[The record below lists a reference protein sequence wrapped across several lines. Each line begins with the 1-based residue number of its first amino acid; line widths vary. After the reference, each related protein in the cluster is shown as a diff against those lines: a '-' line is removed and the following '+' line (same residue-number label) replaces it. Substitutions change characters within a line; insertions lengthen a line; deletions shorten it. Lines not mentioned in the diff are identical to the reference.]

1 MERYQYTKSELALI
15 EESCIPFAVYQ
26 FIDKRVVT
34 IALSAGF
41 CELFALDDQK
51 AAYELMD
58 NDMYRDVHP
67 DDVARISDAALDFA
81 TTGGDYNILYRSARN
96 GEYRIIHAFGKHV
109 FKENGVRL
117 ATIWYN
123 DEGPYSEKEDTQC
136 SELEH
141 VLSRQIEENNMYK
154 QANYDYLTGL
164 PGMSYFFD
172 LADIGRDA
180 LKDSGFEVAFLFI
193 NLSGMKS
200 FNEKYG
206 FAEGDKLI
214 RAMSKVLIKH
224 FGAENCSRFNA
235 DHFALF
241 TKLQGLDAELLDIFN
256 EARDINDG
264 KNLPITVGIYPDNLS
279 KVSVTTACDRAKMAC
294 DAQKH
299 TFTSKFVYFD
309 ESMVHAIEKRQYIIQ
324 NLDKAMKEGWIELYF
339 QPIVRTAN
347 GRVCDEEALARW
359 NDPEKGFM
367 KPIEFIPIL
376 EKENLIYK
384 LDLYVVDKVLE
395 KLKDQAE
402 RGYFVVPQSVNL
414 SKSDFYSC
422 DMVEEIRRRVDEAGV
437 GRENITIEIT
447 ESVIAEDIEF
457 MKIQIERFQKLGFKV
472 WMDDY
477 GSGYASPT
485 VLQKIHFDL
494 IKVDMLFVKQIKE
507 DDTGN
512 GKVVLAELIKMIA
525 SLGIE
530 TVAEGVESM
539 EQVDFLKEIG
549 CTKLQGEYYCKA
561 IPQAEIYERNRK
573 GIQIG
578 FENPAEAD
586 YYASVG
592 SVNLYNMSISQNDE
606 YLNNYFD
613 TLPMVITEIG
623 GEQLRI
629 VRANKS
635 FRDFI
640 GRNLPDLDV
649 KKDYDISELDR
660 KGAGDSFFRA
670 VKQCAKDGKRAI
682 LEERTPKGAILQLFV
697 RRIAVNPVTGFS
709 AVATVIL
716 SVNDK
721 KTQDPSLTYTYVARA
736 LSEDYI
742 DLYYVNMDTDKF
754 IEYEA
759 NNAYGDLPMERYGD
773 DFFATLRGEALVR
786 VLEDDQDNF
795 LASFTKENIKKHL
808 ESEGVYNISY
818 RLKVYEEPTY
828 VNMKIVPIK
837 NMGNHIIIGINNID
851 AQMKQR
857 EALERI
863 KEERITYARMT
874 ALAGNYLAI
883 YTVNPENDTYSE
895 YNTSDEYAELGI
907 QKRGDRFFERA
918 YDNAAEKIYFEDID
932 LLRTAFTKEN
942 ILKSINETGMF
953 TLNYRLML
961 KGMPNHV
968 SLRAALVQEKD
979 GPQLIIGVTDIEAQV
994 RRDQEYTHN
1003 LNAARDKANLDELTG
1018 VRNKHAYADVE
1029 ERFNDM
1035 IANGSVP
1042 EFAIVVCDLNGL
1054 KHVNDTYGHQAGDN
1068 FIKKGCDIICK
1079 TFKHSPVYRVGGD
1092 EFVAFVQGEDYE
1104 NLEVLMQELSF
1115 TNRKNKMNNDVV
1127 VAVGFERYKNDRS
1140 VAAVFERADS
1150 MMYENKKLLKGI
1162 RA

>member
-1 MERYQYTKSELALI
+1 MERYQYKTNELALI

-26 FIDKRVVT
+26 FLDRRVVT

-41 CELFALDDQK
+41 CELFALDDKK

-67 DDVARISDAALDFA
+67 DDVSRISDAALDFA
-81 TTGGDYNILYRSARN
+81 INGGDYNIWYRSARN
-96 GEYRIIHAFGKHV
+96 GEYRIIHAYGKHV
-109 FKENGVRL
+109 YKENGVKL

-123 DEGPYSEKEDTQC
+123 DEGPYSEKNDDK
-136 SELEH
+136 SSKLEH
-141 VLSRQIEENNMYK
+141 VLSRQLEENNMYK

-172 LADIGRDA
+172 LADLGRDA
-180 LKDSGFEVAFLFI
+180 LKDDGFEVAFLFI

-214 RAMSKVLIKH
+214 RAVSKVLIKH
-224 FGAENCSRFNA
+224 FGADNCSRFNA
-235 DHFALF
+235 DHFAIY
-241 TKLQGLDAELLDIFN
+241 TKLQGLDAELLDVFD
-256 EARDINDG
+256 EVKEINDG
-264 KNLPITVGIYPDNLS
+264 KNLPITVGIYPDDLS
-279 KVSVTTACDRAKMAC
+279 RVSVTTACDRAKMAC

-299 TFTSKFVYFD
+299 TFISKFVYFD
-309 ESMVHAIEKRQYIIQ
+309 ESMVQAIEKRQYIIQ
-324 NLDKAMKEGWIELYF
+324 NLDKALKEGWIEVYY

-347 GRVCDEEALARW
+347 GKVCDEEALARW

-367 KPIEFIPIL
+367 KPGEFIAIL

-402 RGYFVVPQSVNL
+402 KGYFVVPQSVNL

-437 GRENITIEIT
+437 GRDNITIEIT

-512 GKVVLAELIKMIA
+512 GKIVLAELIKMIV

-549 CTKLQGEYYCKA
+549 CTKLQGVYYCQA
-561 IPQAEIYERNRK
+561 IPQEEIYERNRK

-586 YYASVG
+586 YYASLG
-592 SVNLYNMSISQNDE
+592 RVNLYNMSISQDDE
-606 YLNNYFD
+606 HLSNYFD
-613 TLPMVITEIG
+613 TLPMVIMEVNDEWIK
-623 GEQLRI
+623 I

-635 FRDFI
+635 FRDFV
-640 GRNLPDLDV
+640 GRNMPEINV
-649 KKDYDISELDR
+649 KQDFNISELE
-660 KGAGDSFFRA
+660 GGPGDTYFRA
-670 VKQCAKDGKRAI
+670 LKKCARDGRRAI
-682 LEERTPKGAILQLFV
+682 LEEQTQKGAALQLFV
-697 RRIAVNPVTGFS
+697 RRIAVNNVTGFS

-721 KTQDPSLTYTYVARA
+721 KAQDPSLTYTYVARA

-754 IEYEA
+754 VEYEA
-759 NNAYGDLPMERYGD
+759 NDTYGDLPMERYGD
-773 DFFATLRGEALVR
+773 DLFATLRGEAAVR
-786 VLEDDQDNF
+786 VFEEDQESF

-818 RLKVYEEPTY
+818 RLKVYEVPTY

-837 NMGNHIIIGINNID
+837 NMGNHIIIGINNVD

-874 ALAGNYLAI
+874 ALAGNYLCI
-883 YTVNPENDTYSE
+883 YTVDPENDTYIE
-895 YNTSDEYAELGI
+895 YNTATEYAELGI
-907 QKRGDRFFERA
+907 EKRGDRFFERA
-918 YDNAAEKIYFEDID
+918 YENAAEMVFYEDVEG
-932 LLRTAFTKEN
+932 LRAALTKEN
-942 ILKSINETGMF
+942 IFNTIEATGMF

-961 KGMPNHV
+961 KGQPNYV
-968 SLRAALVQEKD
+968 SLKAALVEEKD
-979 GPQLIIGVTDIEAQV
+979 GPQLIIGVTDIDAQIKK
-994 RRDQEYTHN
+994 DQEYAHN

-1018 VRNKHAYADVE
+1018 VKNKHAYADVE
-1029 ERFNDM
+1029 LRLNDM
-1035 IANGSVP
+1035 IDSGSAP

-1054 KHVNDTYGHQAGDN
+1054 KIINDTYGHQAGDA
-1068 FIKKGCDIICK
+1068 FIKRGCDIICK

-1092 EFVAFVQGEDYE
+1092 EFVAVVQGEDYE
-1104 NLEVLMQELSF
+1104 NLEVLMQELSL
-1115 TNRKNKMNNDVV
+1115 TNRKNKKNNEVV
-1127 VAVGFERYKNDRS
+1127 IAVGFARYNHDRS

-1150 MMYENKKLLKGI
+1150 KMYENKKLLKSTK
-1162 RA
+1162 A

>member
-1 MERYQYTKSELALI
+1 MERYQYNTTELALI

-26 FIDKRVVT
+26 FIDRRVVT

-81 TTGGDYNILYRSARN
+81 TTGGDYNIWYRSARN
-96 GEYRIIHAFGKHV
+96 GEYRIIHAYGKHIH
-109 FKENGVRL
+109 KENGVKL

-123 DEGPYSEKEDTQC
+123 DEGPYSEKKDDKS

-141 VLSRQIEENNMYK
+141 VLSRQLDENNMYK

-180 LKDSGFEVAFLFI
+180 LKDSGYEVAFLFI

-214 RAMSKVLIKH
+214 RAVSKVLIKH
-224 FGAENCSRFNA
+224 FGADNCSRFNA
-235 DHFALF
+235 DHFAIY
-241 TKLQGLDAELLDIFN
+241 TKLQGLDAELLDVFDEVR
-256 EARDINDG
+256 EANDG

-279 KVSVTTACDRAKMAC
+279 RVSVTTACDRAKMAC

-309 ESMVHAIEKRQYIIQ
+309 ESMVYAIEKRQYIIQ
-324 NLDKAMKEGWIELYF
+324 NLDKALEEGWIEIYF

-347 GRVCDEEALARW
+347 GKVCDEEALARW

-367 KPIEFIPIL
+367 KPSEFISIL

-395 KLKDQAE
+395 KLKDQAQ

-422 DMVEEIRRRVDEAGV
+422 DMVEEVRRRVDEAGV

-447 ESVIAEDIEF
+447 ESVVAEDIEF

-512 GKVVLAELIKMIA
+512 GKIVLAELIKMIV

-561 IPQAEIYERNRK
+561 IPQSEIYERNRK

-586 YYASVG
+586 YYASLG

-606 YLNNYFD
+606 HLSNYFD
-613 TLPMVITEIG
+613 TLPMVIMEVNNKC
-623 GEQLRI
+623 LKI

-635 FRDFI
+635 FRDFM
-640 GRNLPDLDV
+640 GRNMSNLDV
-649 KKDYDISELDR
+649 KKDYDLSEFESV
-660 KGAGDSFFRA
+660 AGDTYFRA
-670 VKQCAKDGKRAI
+670 LRQCAKDGRRAI
-682 LEERTPKGAILQLFV
+682 LEEQTRKGVALQLFV
-697 RRIAVNPVTGFS
+697 RRIAVNDVTGFS

-721 KTQDPSLTYTYVARA
+721 KSQDPSLTYTYVARA

-754 IEYEA
+754 VEYEPSD
-759 NNAYGDLPMERYGD
+759 AYGDLPMERYGD

-786 VLEDDQDNF
+786 VLEDDQESF

-895 YNTSDEYAELGI
+895 YNTATEYAELGI
-907 QKRGDRFFERA
+907 EKKGDRFFERA
-918 YDNAAEKIYFEDID
+918 YENAAEAIFYEDLD
-932 LLRTAFTKEN
+932 MFRAALTKEN
-942 ILKSINETGMF
+942 ILRMIEERGMF

-961 KGMPNHV
+961 KGQPNYV
-968 SLRAALVQEKD
+968 SLRAAMVEEKD
-979 GPQLIIGVTDIEAQV
+979 GPQLIIGVTDIDAQV
-994 RRDQEYTHN
+994 KKDQEYTHN

-1018 VRNKHAYADVE
+1018 VKNKHAYADVE
-1029 ERFNDM
+1029 LRFNDM
-1035 IANGSVP
+1035 IANGAAP
-1042 EFAIVVCDLNGL
+1042 EFALVVCDLNGL
-1054 KHVNDTYGHQAGDN
+1054 KIINDTYGHQAGDA
-1068 FIKKGCDIICK
+1068 FIQRGCDIICK

-1092 EFVAFVQGEDYE
+1092 EFVAVVQGEDYE
-1104 NLEVLMQELSF
+1104 NLEVLMQELSL
-1115 TNRKNKMNNDVV
+1115 TNRKNKKNNEVV
-1127 VAVGFERYKNDRS
+1127 IAVGFAQYNHDRS

-1150 MMYENKKLLKGI
+1150 KMYENKKLLKSTK
-1162 RA
+1162 A